1 MPSLPEAIVTFLSV
15 FAPLFSSPVW
25 NHVQV
30 LLIGA
35 ILCQGPRTV
44 TGRLRVMG
52 LGEEK
57 SFCNYHRVPDR
68 AKWSSIQGSQDT
80 FGAIGWVCADSR
92 RSIGHCGG
100 RDDRTSQR

>member
-57 SFCNYHRVPDR
+57 SFCNYPGVPLVIVVDETIER
-68 AKWSSIQGSQDT
+68 RKGRKIKAIREISGCGT
-80 FGAIGWVCADSR
+80 FNEG
-92 RSIGHCGG
+92 
-100 RDDRTSQR
+100 